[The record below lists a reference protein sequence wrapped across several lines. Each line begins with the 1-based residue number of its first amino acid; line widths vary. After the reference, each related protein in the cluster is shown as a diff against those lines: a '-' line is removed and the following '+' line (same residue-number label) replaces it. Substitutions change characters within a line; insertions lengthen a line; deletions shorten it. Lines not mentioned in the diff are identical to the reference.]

1 MGDTTNLT
9 MTVKS
14 RDPRVRAIALDKF
27 REYSGGHNE
36 FHESEDATSLEM
48 GASDCSVGSAD
59 ELDSNLRNAIT
70 DAELE
75 SQCGFCKGDGCENCD
90 DSGIIIKPAG
100 EFAWHVHED
109 PAYEYM
115 GDVFVHVPEV
125 GYFTA
130 ECDSDGNPRVT
141 TDALITAV
149 NEATDLDALK
159 GSIESMTGDAIIKAF
174 FAYDPPAV

>member
-1 MGDTTNLT
+1 
-9 MTVKS
+9 
-14 RDPRVRAIALDKF
+14 
-27 REYSGGHNE
+27 
-36 FHESEDATSLEM
+36 
-48 GASDCSVGSAD
+48 
-59 ELDSNLRNAIT
+59 
-70 DAELE
+70 
-75 SQCGFCKGDGCENCD
+75 
-90 DSGIIIKPAG
+90 
-100 EFAWHVHED
+100 
-109 PAYEYM
+109 M
-115 GDVFVHVPEV
+115 GDVFIHVPKV

>member
-75 SQCGFCKGDGCENCD
+75 SQCGFCRGDGCENCD
-90 DSGIIIKPAG
+90 DS
-100 EFAWHVHED
+100 
-109 PAYEYM
+109 
-115 GDVFVHVPEV
+115 
-125 GYFTA
+125 
-130 ECDSDGNPRVT
+130 GNPRVT